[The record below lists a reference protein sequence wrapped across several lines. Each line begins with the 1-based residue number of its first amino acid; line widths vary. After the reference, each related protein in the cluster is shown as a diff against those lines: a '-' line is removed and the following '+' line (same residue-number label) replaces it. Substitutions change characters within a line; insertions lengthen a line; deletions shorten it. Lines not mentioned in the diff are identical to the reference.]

1 MKRNKSN
8 IEIHF
13 GILDFYKSYKRKS
26 LNPVNKG
33 VYSSIVK
40 EINESI
46 SNAMIYTGYEF
57 EMPNIKFSISIAKK
71 KHKIKFDESGN
82 PIIKWLPV
90 DYQETKKLWNK
101 LYPDKTEEEILKIPD
116 RPRVYNRNKHS
127 NGYVYRWYF
136 NRILSNCVNQSVYY
150 FEPTRTNRRNLAK
163 YIQSED
169 FVDRYYEHL

>member
-71 KHKIKFDESGN
+71 NIK
-82 PIIKWLPV
+82 
-90 DYQETKKLWNK
+90 
-101 LYPDKTEEEILKIPD
+101 
-116 RPRVYNRNKHS
+116 
-127 NGYVYRWYF
+127 
-136 NRILSNCVNQSVYY
+136 
-150 FEPTRTNRRNLAK
+150 
-163 YIQSED
+163 
-169 FVDRYYEHL
+169 